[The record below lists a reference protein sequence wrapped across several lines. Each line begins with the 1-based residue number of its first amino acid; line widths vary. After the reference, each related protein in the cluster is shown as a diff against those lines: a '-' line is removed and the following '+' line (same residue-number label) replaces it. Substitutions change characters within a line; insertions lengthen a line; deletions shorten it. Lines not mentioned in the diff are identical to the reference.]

1 MVAMKA
7 LNIETPLG
15 GGLLFYQISGQEEL
29 GRLFEY
35 DIELLS
41 EDPEVDFSQV
51 LGQAMTVEIETEGE
65 PRFIR
70 GIVTSFSDVGTLGS
84 YSRYRAKLRPWLWL
98 LTRKSDCRIF
108 QDMTAPDIIKEVL
121 REHAITFSES
131 LTGSYTPREY
141 CAQYRETDFDFVSRL
156 MEEEGIYYFFE
167 HTQSKLTVVLADS
180 IGAHDPTPGY
190 DEIPFYPK
198 VDRARRER
206 DHIDG
211 WVASQHIASGAYF
224 LQDFDFER
232 PDANL
237 QVKLVSSNKLTKPA
251 HEIYDYPGIYDN
263 TGAGENLVRVRL
275 EELHTGQNNVT
286 AEGNARGLATGA
298 LFSLTEFPRDDQNKE
313 YLVVS
318 SQIEATGDGYETGG
332 IFAEPKFRCS
342 FVAMDSNIPFRP
354 ARQTPRPIV
363 QGPQTAIVVGKSGED
378 IWTDAH
384 GRVKVQFHWDRL
396 GKVDEG
402 SSCWVRV
409 AQASAGKE
417 WGGVQIPR
425 IGHEVVVNFLEGN
438 PDRPLITGSVYNSSN
453 KPPYGLPPNQT
464 QSGIK
469 TRSSKGGNADN
480 FNEIRLEDKKGS
492 EQIFIQAEKDFELLV
507 KNDRKKTIQHDEITI
522 VENDRTETVEHNEK
536 ITIKGSRH
544 ESVHGNETIA
554 ISGKR
559 EETVKGDETIAI
571 SGKRTEEVKGDEKIT
586 IGGKLNEVIGGDVV
600 TLIGGKF
607 EQTVGIDMDIVIA
620 GKLTEA
626 VSTDVQLVAGGVI
639 TLLAG
644 GKLTLVAGD
653 QLVLKCGGA
662 TITLKKSGVI
672 TIKGTKIDVKGSG
685 PVNVKSSAALSLA
698 GSAIKIG

>member
-1 MVAMKA
+1 MLAMKA

-15 GGLLFYQISGQEEL
+15 GALLFYQISGHEEL

-41 EDPEVDFSQV
+41 EDAEVDFSKV
-51 LGQAMTVEIETEGE
+51 LGQAMTVEIETEAE

-70 GIVTSFSDVGTLGS
+70 GIAASFSDVGTLGS

-108 QDMTAPDIIKEVL
+108 QDMTAPEIIKEVL

-131 LTGSYTPREY
+131 LTASYAPREY
-141 CAQYRETDFDFVSRL
+141 CAQYRETDFDFISRL

-180 IGAHDPTPGY
+180 ISAHDPTPGY
-190 DEIPFYPK
+190 DEIPFYPQ

-224 LQDFDFER
+224 LQDFDFVR

-237 QVKLVSSNKLTKPA
+237 QVKLVSDNKLTKPA

-263 TGAGENLVRVRL
+263 TGAGEGLVRVRL
-275 EELHTGQNNVT
+275 EELHTGQNNAT
-286 AEGNARGLATGA
+286 AEGNVRGLATGA

-318 SQIEATGDGYETGG
+318 SRIEATGDGYETGG
-332 IFAEPKFRCS
+332 VFAEPKFRCA

-417 WGGVQIPR
+417 WGGIQIPR
-425 IGHEVVVNFLEGN
+425 IGNEVVVNFLEGN
-438 PDRPLITGSVYNSSN
+438 PDRPLITGSVYNASN
-453 KPPYGLPPNQT
+453 KPPYALPANQT

-522 VENDRTETVEHNEK
+522 VEHDRTETVEHNEK

-544 ESVHGNETIA
+544 EAVHGNEKIT

-559 EETVKGDETIAI
+559 E
-571 SGKRTEEVKGDEKIT
+571 EEVKGDEKIT
-586 IGGKLNEVIGGDVV
+586 IAGKLAEAIAGDVNIDLGAKLTENIGADVSISIGGKLAQSIGADG
-600 TLIGGKF
+600 TLAFGG
-607 EQTVGIDMDIVIA
+607 
-620 GKLTEA
+620 
-626 VSTDVQLVAGGVI
+626 S
-639 TLLAG
+639 
-644 GKLTLVAGD
+644 LTLEAGD
-653 QLVLKCGGA
+653 QLVLKCGSA
-662 TITLKKSGVI
+662 TITLKKSGDI
-672 TIKGTKIDVKGSG
+672 TIKGKKVDVSGSG
-685 PVNVKSSAALSLA
+685 PVNVKSSAALSIK
-698 GSAIKIG
+698 GSMVKVN